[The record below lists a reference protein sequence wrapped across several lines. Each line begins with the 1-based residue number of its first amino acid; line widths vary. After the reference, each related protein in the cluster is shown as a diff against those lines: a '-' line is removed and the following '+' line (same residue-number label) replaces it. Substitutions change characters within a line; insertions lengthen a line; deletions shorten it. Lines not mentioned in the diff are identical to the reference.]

1 MEEWKDCLR
10 LRLIGGMR
18 SDEEAE
24 LHKRFVPNEDVGNEM
39 KSKLKDV
46 NSKNSLCDIV
56 VLLAKD
62 KILLSI

>member
-1 MEEWKDCLR
+1 
-10 LRLIGGMR
+10 MR